1 MHRKSGNGAA
11 VVELLRNRA
20 IIGQVACALCAL
32 IGGRGFESSWREMK
46 CLTADEVGE
55 EVCHGKRMNVCVKVC
70 GLLRGHFSCFTA
82 VPLMPRGSHPDRDA
96 LKQIHSNT
104 L

>member
-46 CLTADEVGE
+46 KRLTADEVGE
-55 EVCHGKRMNVCVKVC
+55 EVCHGMRPKTRMCVFKFVD
-70 GLLRGHFSCFTA
+70 S
-82 VPLMPRGSHPDRDA
+82 
-96 LKQIHSNT
+96 
-104 L
+104 